1 VRVRASQRSFSE
13 TTVRVGDLPLD
24 DGGAI
29 EDADQRVTIYGDATA
44 HRTVLV
50 CHALTGSSRA
60 ADWWPGIVGD
70 GALFDPDHTRVIC
83 VNVLGGCY
91 GSSGPSSRPTF
102 PRVTVGDMVRAQAKA
117 LERLGIEAVDVV
129 IGGSLGGMQALQWA
143 LDFPTR
149 VGEAVMVA
157 SHDHHSALGI
167 ALNAV
172 QREAL
177 DLDPVRGLRLAR
189 KIAMLSYKS
198 DDLFRERHDRR
209 FDRLPGGRFEIE
221 GYLERRADEFEGRID
236 AGTYRTLSHAMDAF
250 DVRERA
256 TAHSKLPKLTF
267 VGITSDWLFRAPD
280 VLAAVKRL
288 SDCGHRARY
297 IDMKSSHG
305 HDAFLAE
312 AAFLGVLLA
321 NHGV

>member
-1 VRVRASQRSFSE
+1 MSASQRTFSE
-13 TTVRVGDLPLD
+13 TTVSVGDLPLD

-29 EDADQRVTIYGDATA
+29 ENVAQRVTIYGDSSAQ
-44 HRTVLV
+44 RTVLV

-60 ADWWPGIVGD
+60 ADWWPGIVGE
-70 GALFDPDHTRVIC
+70 GTLFDPGHTRVMC

-91 GSSGPSSRPTF
+91 GSSGPSSHPAF
-102 PRVTVGDMVRAQAKA
+102 PRVTVRDMVRAQGQA
-117 LERLGIEAVDVV
+117 LERLGIAAVDVV

-143 LDFPTR
+143 LDFPKR
-149 VGEAVMVA
+149 VGEAIVVA
-157 SHDHHSALGI
+157 SHDHHSALGV

-209 FDRLPGGRFEIE
+209 PDRAPGGRFEVE
-221 GYLERRADEFEGRID
+221 GYLDRRADEFAGRID
-236 AGTYRTLSHAMDAF
+236 SETYRTLSHAMDAF

-256 TAHSKLPKLTF
+256 TAHSHLPKLTF

-280 VLAAVKRL
+280 VRAAAKRFH
-288 SDCGHRARY
+288 DEGHRARY
-297 IDMKSSHG
+297 IEMNSNHG

-312 AAFLGVLLA
+312 AVSLSALLA